1 MRCINPRFIYLLTYL
16 LIYLLHG
23 VFEDLIVG
31 GVELNQVVWERKAP
45 VGSRGGTQVGV
56 WGRSPS
62 PPEAEI

>member
-45 VGSRGGTQVGV
+45 VGFSWQKSGGEVPPP
-56 WGRSPS
+56 RS
-62 PPEAEI
+62 